1 MAKQRMINTK
11 MWDDSYFSELKPTE
25 KLLFVYLLTNS
36 LTNISWIYEIQ
47 LKRITF
53 DTWLNNS
60 DLKKILDK
68 FKDDWKIY
76 FFNDYIMIKNFIK
89 NQNINP
95 SVIKWIIRELS
106 EIEENIL
113 QVFFWLNKENLT
125 SYVQGGDSLSTS
137 SIELGLL
144 NLTKPNLTKL
154 TRDDLK
160 KELEKFIWFWNENF
174 TEKRTVTPDLILAY
188 QILRN
193 KYTKEELWRWA
204 NKFFKDKKWEE
215 KQYQLTPIKFFKQS
229 NWLPNYL

>member
-113 QVFFWLNKENLT
+113 QVFFWLNRENLT